1 MNQQQGNDNNHNDV
15 VPKSMMES
23 TITPMQRGVQS
34 VLGLSSALFAS
45 TLLAPSRASAAMNS
59 ASMFMAGRLEDVN
72 DKLASYGLPPLLF
85 VPPGFTPLVSEFG
98 RGNIKQAMV
107 NPILIQFCHPGL
119 WVEATTTINN
129 NGEAGTV
136 SANDYIKGDSAFFF
150 NQALKSGES
159 LGEGSKD
166 LAKSF
171 MLAALSQKGD
181 PVEVF
186 KVRVGTRGWGEGA
199 GRDVR
204 SFRCCGDTI
213 FHSWCYVLSRHS

>member
-1 MNQQQGNDNNHNDV
+1 M
-15 VPKSMMES
+15 
-23 TITPMQRGVQS
+23 
-34 VLGLSSALFAS
+34 
-45 TLLAPSRASAAMNS
+45 MNS
-59 ASMFMAGRLEDVN
+59 ASMLVAGRMEDVN

-150 NQALKSGES
+150 NQPLKSGES

-166 LAKSF
+166 LAKAF
-171 MLAALSQKGD
+171 LQAALSQKGD

-186 KVRVGTRGWGEGA
+186 KVGRGGRA
-199 GRDVR
+199 GGG
-204 SFRCCGDTI
+204 CGGGGD
-213 FHSWCYVLSRHS
+213 LL